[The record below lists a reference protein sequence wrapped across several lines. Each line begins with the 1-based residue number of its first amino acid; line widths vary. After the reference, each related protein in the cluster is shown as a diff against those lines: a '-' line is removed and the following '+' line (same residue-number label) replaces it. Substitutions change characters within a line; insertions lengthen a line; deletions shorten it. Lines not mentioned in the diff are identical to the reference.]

1 MARDK
6 QASKGKRRRKVLPFL
21 GAAGTLAVTG
31 SASATAPTANMAPPD
46 PTPLPVLSSYDE
58 ELSDVSLATFY
69 VFDREIA
76 PESLL
81 DQRVAGRCGGC
92 RGCAAAGRC
101 GGARCAVARCAAA
114 RCAVAR
120 CAVARCGAGC
130 AVARCAIVRRC
141 ACAGCGCTCS
151 GCSAPCWSWTGA
163 GWIYVC

>member
-6 QASKGKRRRKVLPFL
+6 QASKGKRHRKVLPFL
-21 GAAGTLAVTG
+21 GAAGTLAVAG

-46 PTPLPVLSSYDE
+46 PTPLPVLSLYDE

-81 DQRVAGRCGGC
+81 DQRVAAARCGGC

-101 GGARCAVARCAAA
+101 GGGA

-130 AVARCAIVRRC
+130 AVARCAVARCGCAVVRRC
-141 ACAGCGCTCS
+141 ACAGCGCACS
-151 GCSAPCWSWTGA
+151 GCSAPCWSWTGV
-163 GWIYVC
+163 GWIYAC

>member
-21 GAAGTLAVTG
+21 GAAGTLAVAG

-46 PTPLPVLSSYDE
+46 PTPLPVLSLYDE

-81 DQRVAGRCGGC
+81 DQRVA
-92 RGCAAAGRC
+92 A
-101 GGARCAVARCAAA
+101 
-114 RCAVAR
+114 
-120 CAVARCGAGC
+120 ARCGALQGL
-130 AVARCAIVRRC
+130 RGGRPLR
-141 ACAGCGCTCS
+141 
-151 GCSAPCWSWTGA
+151 WSWPA
-163 GWIYVC
+163 VRWPAALQPAVP